1 MIKKQFFK
9 SKCKVTF
16 EMPKGTAEQSVAVVG
31 DFNDWDERATPMK
44 QLKSGV
50 WKTTIDLQKDD
61 TYQFRYVVDGKSWVN
76 DRDADSYI
84 ANNIDGEN
92 CIVETT
98 SA

>member
-16 EMPKGTAEQSVAVVG
+16 EMPKGTAEKSVAVVG
-31 DFNDWDERATPMK
+31 DFNDWDQTAAPMK

-61 TYQFRYVVDGKSWVN
+61 SYQFRYVVDGDSWIN
-76 DRDADSYI
+76 DGDADSYVT
-84 ANNIDGEN
+84 NDTGDEN
-92 CIVETT
+92 CVVETT
-98 SA
+98 SV